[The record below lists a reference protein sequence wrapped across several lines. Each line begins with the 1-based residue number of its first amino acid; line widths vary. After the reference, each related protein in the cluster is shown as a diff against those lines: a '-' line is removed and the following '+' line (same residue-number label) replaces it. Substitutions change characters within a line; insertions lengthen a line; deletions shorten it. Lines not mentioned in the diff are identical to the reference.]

1 VTAPE
6 PDVHPEEVARAAV
19 ACPEV
24 ARLSEGAVAEVA
36 SYLPGRRV
44 PGVRVVDDTVEVHIV
59 ARWGRPLPEVGEAV
73 AAAVTPVAAG
83 RPVRVF
89 VEDLE
94 VPPAVLAAGGPAGPP
109 GAAGRSPVAAP

>member
-1 VTAPE
+1 MTAPG

-19 ACPEV
+19 ACPDV

-44 PGVRVVDDTVEVHIV
+44 PGVRILDEAVEVHIV
-59 ARWGRPLPEVGEAV
+59 ARWGRSLPDVGEAV
-73 AAAVTPVAAG
+73 TAAVAPVAGG

-89 VEDLE
+89 VEDLD
-94 VPPAVLAAGGPAGPP
+94 VAAMDAAGPAGAPATAP
-109 GAAGRSPVAAP
+109 GGPVAAP